1 MPKSRTR
8 HFPSTWKIS
17 RTLPNFR
24 ALIYSIHIKNPPS
37 PCSNHHHGSRTSISL
52 RDLKKNRSLN
62 NISIFDR
69 LLHSNAESRTLPTEG
84 NFCIHSPRVEG
95 QEVRKGEGV
104 DRESAP
110 NEIDF
115 PFNTFGPC
123 AHAWLSPLG
132 GQWWMKKKFRSRH
145 EFDVEST
152 AEPCSIRFNLPPN
165 GARLNGLPASWT
177 SSRDTDHRGA
187 FRSWWPGSPAL
198 VIVSTHGWLIHFS
211 PPLSLSFFLF
221 FPFHPLLPLE
231 R

>member
-1 MPKSRTR
+1 MIKYSSKIENQDLSEIMPKSRTR

-52 RDLKKNRSLN
+52 RDFKKNRSLN

-152 AEPCSIRFNLPPN
+152 AEPCSIRF
-165 GARLNGLPASWT
+165 
-177 SSRDTDHRGA
+177 A
-187 FRSWWPGSPAL
+187 FRLTA
-198 VIVSTHGWLIHFS
+198 
-211 PPLSLSFFLF
+211 
-221 FPFHPLLPLE
+221 
-231 R
+231 RD